1 MSNSSKPNVYLVD
14 DDKSIRDS
22 MRLLLKGASMPLVS
36 FASAEEFL
44 EALPENAV
52 GCLLL
57 DMRLPGKSGLEVMHE
72 LEKKQVSLPVILLTG
87 HADVP
92 FAVKAIRGGA
102 FDVIEKPY
110 KDKLLVERLKQALSL
125 SQKWRDIQAERKNI
139 AGRIAK
145 LTRRER
151 QVMDLLVSG
160 MKNKVI
166 AEELGISR
174 KTLDIHRSKVMG
186 KMEART
192 VADLVRWS
200 YMDNPKQLAVTTPAK
215 ELATV

>member
-1 MSNSSKPNVYLVD
+1 MSTTTKPVVYLVD

-22 MRLLLKGASMPLVS
+22 MRLLLKSSSIPLVS
-36 FASAEEFL
+36 YARAEEFL
-44 EALPENAV
+44 EALPENPM

-57 DMRLPGKSGLEVMHE
+57 DVRLQGMDGMELIHALEQKHI
-72 LEKKQVSLPVILLTG
+72 SLPIILLTG

-92 FAVKAIRGGA
+92 MTVLAMRSGVL
-102 FDVIEKPY
+102 DVIEKPF
-110 KDKLLVERLKQALSL
+110 KDKILVERLRQGLAL
-125 SQKWRDIQAERKNI
+125 SQKWRDIEIERKAIAERI
-139 AGRIAK
+139 AL
-145 LTRRER
+145 LTRREH
-151 QVMDLLVSG
+151 QVMDMLVTG
-160 MKNKVI
+160 RKNKTI

-200 YMDNPKQLAVTTPAK
+200 YMDNPKQLATTCLCRQ
-215 ELATV
+215 LAVS